1 MTAKAR
7 QRRGIL
13 VPLEFSFND
22 DFGALDGTHRIAPAI
37 RLIAAAPR
45 SRRAG
50 LAEVPVELIEKP
62 TRFHP
67 GHAKPMHPEDLAVI
81 RRAVS
86 EVTAGRAGESVFR

>member
-1 MTAKAR
+1 LEALTEDVR
-7 QRRGIL
+7 RRGIL

-22 DFGALDGTHRIAPAI
+22 DFGALDGNHRIAVAI
-37 RLIAAAPR
+37 RL
-45 SRRAG
+45 G

-67 GHAKPMHPEDLAVI
+67 DHAKPMHPEDLAVI